1 MKTSISNE
9 FLQFLKIREQIYR
22 TESVQAVLAMS
33 EEGATVPFMARYRKE
48 KTGNLDEVQIRSILD
63 YFAEYSE
70 VTQRREFVL
79 KELEKQSNL
88 TAEIKERLVKAHDL
102 TEIEEIYRPYKKKK
116 KTKATIAR
124 EAGLADLADWIWSL
138 GQGETEDKTPLEIK
152 GKEFVSAAKGFAT
165 YEEVLRG
172 AQHILVE
179 KLSNLENLR
188 EAVRQAYMSA
198 GSLTSAP
205 GLKYKAHSKFETYAK
220 YSEPVKNLFSSKTSH
235 RYLAV
240 RRGWQE
246 GELKVSIE
254 ADETPL
260 IAEFEKVALRK
271 DSQASLFLKDTVKQ
285 ALRVHVIPSIVN
297 ELHTKLKTEADNH
310 AITVFAENVRRVL
323 MGSPFGAKVVLG
335 VDPGLRTGCKVALVD
350 RSGAYIS
357 HTVIKMQGESAVES
371 TTKLF
376 KELLSQVKVD
386 AIAVGNGTGGREAE
400 VFLRNILK
408 SLEATV
414 PVVMISESGASV
426 YSASEVA
433 REEFADLDL
442 TVRGAISIARRLQD
456 PLAELVKIEPK
467 SIGVGQYQHDLSQP
481 KLKKSLHD
489 VVESCVNRV
498 GVDLNTASSSLLQY
512 VAGIGPALAKNITIY
527 RKDKGLFKDRS
538 ELLTVPQFSTKAFEQ
553 AAGFL
558 RVFDGKNFLDQ
569 TGVHP
574 ERYSAVREMAQELGE
589 PVQNL
594 TGEKA
599 EKLLGLKDKWS
610 QLVGEFTFNDIYN
623 ELKAPGRD
631 PRDPFK
637 VFEFRSDIHEV
648 KDLEPAMICPGIVTN
663 VTNFG
668 AFVDIG
674 VHQDGLVHISEL
686 SQKFVDDP
694 HKVVAPGDQVKVRV
708 LKVDPEKKQISL
720 SMKLTEAQPAERAQR
735 PRPQRQ
741 RPTTEAKRETK
752 EGGEREPRRERP
764 QGPRRAGSDNRRAN
778 SVNSNRG
785 PRPTEADSSG
795 PRAQGA
801 RNQGPSQP
809 DRSGRGRDSKPN
821 RGDRGGHQGA
831 PRRPSQPFNNPFAA
845 LTSAGD
851 TKK

>member
-1 MKTSISNE
+1 MKTALSLE
-9 FLQFLKIREQIYR
+9 FQQFLKIRNQGFKPDA
-22 TESVQAVLAMS
+22 VQAVLAMS

-48 KTGNLDEVQIRSILD
+48 KTGNLDEVQIRLILD
-63 YFAEYSE
+63 LFAEFTE
-70 VTQRREFVL
+70 VSQRREFVL
-79 KELEKQSNL
+79 KELEKQNNL
-88 TAEIKERLVKAHDL
+88 TAEIKERLIKAHDL
-102 TEIEEIYRPYKKKK
+102 TEIEEIYRPFKKKK

-124 EAGLADLADWIWSL
+124 EAGIGVLADWIWSL
-138 GQGETEDKTPLEIK
+138 AQGDCEDATPLEIK

-179 KLSNLENLR
+179 KLSNLEGLR
-188 EAVRQAYMSA
+188 EVVRQAFLAHGTLNS
-198 GSLTSAP
+198 SP
-205 GLKYKAHSKFETYAK
+205 GLKYKTHSKFETYAK
-220 YSEPVKNLFSSKTSH
+220 YSEPIKNLFSAKTSH

-254 ADETPL
+254 VDEAPL
-260 IAEFEKVALRK
+260 ILEFEKVAIK
-271 DSQASLFLKDTVKQ
+271 KESQATLFLKDTVKQ
-285 ALRVHVIPSIVN
+285 ALKVHVIPSIVN
-297 ELHTKLKTEADNH
+297 ELHTKLKTEADDH
-310 AITVFAENVRRVL
+310 AIAVFAENVRRVL

-357 HTVIKMQGESAVES
+357 HTVIKIQGEQAAESA
-371 TTKLF
+371 TKLF
-376 KELLSQVKVD
+376 KELLSKVKID

-400 VFLRNILK
+400 LFLKNIMK
-408 SLEATV
+408 ACEAEV
-414 PVVMISESGASV
+414 PVVMISEAGASV
-426 YSASEVA
+426 YSASEIA

-481 KLKKSLHD
+481 KLKKSLHE

-498 GVDLNTASSSLLQY
+498 GVDLNTASTSLLQY
-512 VAGIGPALAKNITIY
+512 VAGIGPALAKNITVY
-527 RKDKGLFKDRS
+527 RRDKGLFKDRS
-538 ELLTVPQFSTKAFEQ
+538 ELLQVPQFSTKAFEQ

-558 RVFDGKNFLDQ
+558 RIFDGKSFLDQ

-594 TGEKA
+594 TGAQA
-599 EKLLGLKDKWS
+599 EKLLALKDKWS
-610 QLVGEFTFNDIYN
+610 QLVGEYTFNDIYN
-623 ELKAPGRD
+623 ELKSPGRD

-648 KDLEPAMICPGIVTN
+648 KDLEPNMICPGIVTN

-708 LKVDPEKKQISL
+708 LKVDVEKKQISL
-720 SMKLTEAQPAERAQR
+720 SMKLSEAQPAQRAAKSPRPERNRTADRERGSKDGGQR
-735 PRPQRQ
+735 PKRRTEQNLRAEGAEKREGQQARPQARTRANQISSSSSRPQRDGV
-741 RPTTEAKRETK
+741 RSERSHNRKPH
-752 EGGEREPRRERP
+752 GG
-764 QGPRRAGSDNRRAN
+764 GSG
-778 SVNSNRG
+778 SNRG
-785 PRPTEADSSG
+785 AS
-795 PRAQGA
+795 
-801 RNQGPSQP
+801 NF
-809 DRSGRGRDSKPN
+809 N
-821 RGDRGGHQGA
+821 RK
-831 PRRPSQPFNNPFAA
+831 PSQPFNNPFAA
-845 LTSAGD
+845 LSINES
-851 TKK
+851 KKG